1 MFSRRRRPQPWRT
14 RSSAVVYNQRILVI
28 EDLVSTPS
36 NGEFVYPYMKSA
48 HDAIATLA
56 MTDDRQVVLARAY
69 CHPMHKILYTLLT
82 GSMLDGEVPSQAARR
97 VLAASAS
104 LLAHQLTPLGRMAP
118 FPDSVAGTIHLFL
131 ARELALAPDQP
142 DIPEPGEVVLMDAI
156 EALQRTL
163 RGEFEDGALQLALL
177 FAAQQQLF

>member
-1 MFSRRRRPQPWRT
+1 MFSRRRCPQPWCT
-14 RSSAVVYNQRILVI
+14 WSSAAVYNQRILII

-36 NGEFVYPYMKSA
+36 NGAFVYPYLKSA

-56 MTDDRQVVLARAY
+56 MTDDGQVVLAHAY
-69 CHPMHKILYTLLT
+69 CHPTRKILYTLLT

-97 VLAASAS
+97 VLANAAG
-104 LLAHQLTPLGRMAP
+104 LLAHQFTPLGRMAP
-118 FPDSVAGTIHLFL
+118 FPDTVAGTIHLFL
-131 ARELALAPDQP
+131 ARELAPAPDQH
-142 DIPEPGEVVLMDAI
+142 DTPEADEVVLMDAI

-177 FAAQQQLF
+177 FAAQQRLL

>member
-1 MFSRRRRPQPWRT
+1 MLSRRRRPQPWRT
-14 RSSAVVYNQRILVI
+14 RSSTVVYNQRILVI
-28 EDLVSTPS
+28 EDLVSAPS
-36 NGEFVYPYMKSA
+36 NGEFVYPYLKSA
-48 HDAIATLA
+48 HDAIAILA
-56 MTDDRQVVLARAY
+56 MTDDGQVVLARAY
-69 CHPMHKILYTLLT
+69 CHPMRKILYTLLT
-82 GSMLDGEVPSQAARR
+82 GSILDGEVPSQAARR
-97 VLAASAS
+97 VLTASAS

-131 ARELALAPDQP
+131 ARELALAPDQR

-156 EALQRTL
+156 EALGRTL

>member
-1 MFSRRRRPQPWRT
+1 
-14 RSSAVVYNQRILVI
+14 
-28 EDLVSTPS
+28 
-36 NGEFVYPYMKSA
+36 
-48 HDAIATLA
+48 
-56 MTDDRQVVLARAY
+56 
-69 CHPMHKILYTLLT
+69 
-82 GSMLDGEVPSQAARR
+82 VPSQAARR
-97 VLAASAS
+97 VLADAAS

-131 ARELALAPDQP
+131 ARELALTPDQR

-156 EALQRTL
+156 EALGRTL

>member
-36 NGEFVYPYMKSA
+36 NGEFVYPYVKSA
-48 HDAIATLA
+48 HDAIATLT
-56 MTDDRQVVLARAY
+56 MTDDGQVVLARAY
-69 CHPMHKILYTLLT
+69 CHPMRKILYTLLT

-97 VLAASAS
+97 VLADAAG

-118 FPDSVAGTIHLFL
+118 FPDTVAGTIHLFL
-131 ARELALAPDQP
+131 ARKLAPAPDQR
-142 DIPEPGEVVLMDAI
+142 DTPEPGEVVLMDAI

-163 RGEFEDGALQLALL
+163 RGEFADGALQLALL